1 MNSDDE
7 SAYYIEA
14 ILQFVY
20 ELKDGGKTQET
31 FNVGIYVDIICDVI
45 YSIEDAY
52 RIDEDEIEIESE
64 N

>member
-1 MNSDDE
+1 MNSDDDE

-14 ILQFVY
+14 ILQVIY

-31 FNVGIYVDIICDVI
+31 FNVGIDVEIIYDDI

-52 RIDEDEIEIESE
+52 RIDEDEIESE